1 MDVKIIKYIKLAA
14 SLIICLSAGAIGSV
28 FTSSSVDS
36 WYRTLNKPPFNP
48 PSWLF
53 APVWTALYI
62 MMGISLFLVWSSKS
76 TQRNK
81 KNIALS
87 FFAVQLFLNMMW
99 SALFFGLQNPLL
111 AFVEIILL
119 WIAIII
125 TIALFI
131 KISATAAYLL
141 VPYLL
146 WVTFAAVLNYSI
158 FLLNV

>member
-1 MDVKIIKYIKLAA
+1 MDVKIVKYLKLAA

-36 WYRTLNKPPFNP
+36 WYRMLNKPPFNP

-62 MMGISLFLVWSSKS
+62 MMGISLFLVWSRKS
-76 TQRNK
+76 TKAGK

-87 FFAVQLFLNMMW
+87 FFAVQLFLNMLW

-125 TIALFI
+125 TIALFR

-146 WVTFAAVLNYSI
+146 WVTFASILNYSI
-158 FLLNV
+158 FLLNL

>member
-1 MDVKIIKYIKLAA
+1 MDFKIKKYLKLAV
-14 SLIICLSAGAIGSV
+14 SLTICLSAGAIGSV

-62 MMGISLFLVWSSKS
+62 MMGISLFLAWSSRS

-87 FFAVQLFLNMMW
+87 FFAVQILLNIMW
-99 SALFFGLQNPLL
+99 SALFFGLQNPFL

-125 TIALFI
+125 TIALFR
-131 KISATAAYLL
+131 KISALAGYLL
-141 VPYLL
+141 VPYFL
-146 WVTFAAVLNYSI
+146 WVTFAAILNYSI
-158 FLLNV
+158 FILNV